1 MKKRNILNLL
11 FCLLSI
17 CAWAQD
23 YFPGGVVG
31 ADVWYM
37 VNHAEIDQ
45 PSFPNIANN
54 VLNEVIIKTEN
65 PNYGVKSLFNFN
77 HAVSSVNTGK
87 LSLYYNIP
95 LEINTARNM
104 FFVGEPKDNV
114 INYAHITTS
123 WNPSLPSLDSLITN
137 RIDLAAKNA
146 YFNKRLVPYTVTD
159 NAYINFYHWNM
170 YQTER
175 KFKSYGLVGE
185 TTFYIGKSYATPS
198 PPGITANDFSGNF
211 PEFISF
217 PFELSA
223 NQKNR
228 IESYLALKYGITLS
242 KASSYRS
249 SKNIV
254 FWNSL
259 NSGKFGERIFGIGRD
274 NISGLN
280 QLQSESVKAKNYLVA
295 SVGQLETTNPI
306 KQGNTVIPDE
316 NFIVFGDNSGVV
328 SSLDPVNIMNVQTLK
343 RKWLSQSTNVS
354 TQIPMYFKLST
365 LGGIKQTLAGNP
377 SLKLWMLHD
386 KFVNNTEISNF
397 TSQYVEYYETAS
409 PIANDFGNF
418 ANVIF
423 DPDKSTYD
431 QFTFGVGPKMI
442 VQVRFDGACSSK
454 NIKTTVVITGGTA
467 PYTIKAK
474 NNKGSFNNTYTTSNN
489 TYIFTAPTSDTY
501 TIEVTDS
508 AGNNQIVTID
518 IISPDIILE
527 LGPDKILNATTQQV
541 TLNAYQAN
549 DLTATYKWYRNG
561 VLLEEYQSTLLV
573 TEPGTYKV
581 EVTSGNR
588 MCKQSDTIIVKY
600 NFTAT
605 VVQVMDC
612 DKPYGVINLKLSG
625 GTPPYTTV
633 ISGPGQTTYQ
643 VHSSA
648 NINFSNVGFGSYTV
662 TTTDSN
668 GQVVQKSVLMKE
680 PLPGIQLDLLSQL
693 LQNCNIYTPINYA
706 FACDGI
712 VINAGAL
719 VTNPNVTYEWFMN
732 GNPMN
737 IYTPTVITDHDR
749 VAFPGYE
756 DTIYEFEVRIKN
768 LDTGCTVAE
777 TIRFIKGIGIKSMNT
792 PLVPQNNNLFEENTI
807 QEEEHISISSK
818 VYPNPSESGATF
830 YYEVFSEESFDG
842 VIEIYSPTGA
852 LIQQETISG
861 ESAYTIPFSLST
873 SGVYFIYTKTNGIL
887 LTDKIIIN

>member
-1 MKKRNILNLL
+1 MKKKIILQLL
-11 FCLLSI
+11 FFLFSAI
-17 CAWAQD
+17 ATAQD
-23 YFPGGVVG
+23 FFPGGVVG
-31 ADVWYM
+31 AEAWYI
-37 VNHAEIDQ
+37 VKYSDLDAQ
-45 PSFPNIANN
+45 LFPNIADNI
-54 VLNEVIIKTEN
+54 LNEVVIKTEN

-95 LEINTARNM
+95 FEINTARNM

-114 INYAHITTS
+114 INYAHITTLR
-123 WNPSLPSLDSLITN
+123 NQSLPTSDSLLITN

-175 KFKSYGLVGE
+175 KFKSYGLIGE
-185 TTFYIGKSYATPS
+185 TTFYIGKTYTTPS

-217 PFELSA
+217 PFELNA

-228 IESYLALKYGITLS
+228 VESYLALKYGITLS

-295 SVGQLETTNPI
+295 SVGQLETTNLI

-316 NFIVFGDNSGVV
+316 NFIVFGDNAAVSG
-328 SSLDPVNIMNVQTLK
+328 LDLVNTMNVQTLK

-365 LGGIKQTLAGNP
+365 LGSIKQTLATNP

-386 KFVNNTEISNF
+386 KFVNNSEISNF

-423 DPDKSTYD
+423 DPDKGTYD

-442 VQVRFDGACSSK
+442 VQVRFDPKCSST
-454 NIKTTVVITGGTA
+454 NIKSYIVITGGTA
-467 PYTIKAK
+467 PYTIKVKDK
-474 NNKGSFNNTYTTSNN
+474 NGSFSKTYTTSNN

-508 AGNNQIVTID
+508 AGNTQIVTID
-518 IISPDIILE
+518 ISSPNITVD
-527 LGPDKILNATTQQV
+527 LGPDKILSATIQQV
-541 TLNAYQAN
+541 TLNADQAT

-581 EVTSGNR
+581 EVMSGNR
-588 MCKQSDTIIVKY
+588 MCQQSDTVIVKY

-612 DKPYGVINLKLSG
+612 DKPYGVVNLKLSG

-633 ISGPGQTTYQ
+633 ISGTGQTIYQ
-643 VHSSA
+643 VHNSA
-648 NINFSNVGFGSYTV
+648 NINFSNVGFGSCTV

-668 GQVVQKSVLMKE
+668 NQVVQKTIIIKE
-680 PLPGIQLDLLSQL
+680 LLSGIELNLLSQL
-693 LQNCNIYTPINYA
+693 QQNCLPFGFDNA
-706 FACDGI
+706 FWCTD
-712 VINAGAL
+712 VVLNAGAL

-732 GNPMN
+732 GNSLN
-737 IYTPTVITDHDR
+737 IYTSSIVTAFDSTVP
-749 VAFPGYE
+749 VGNSN
-756 DTIYEFEVRIKN
+756 EFQVKVKN
-768 LDTGCTVAE
+768 LDTGCIATE
-777 TIRFIKGIGIKSMNT
+777 IFRLSRTTGIKSSNSPAPQKSINT
-792 PLVPQNNNLFEENTI
+792 SEENNI
-807 QEEEHISISSK
+807 VEKEHISISSK

-861 ESAYTIPFSLST
+861 ESAYTVPFSLST